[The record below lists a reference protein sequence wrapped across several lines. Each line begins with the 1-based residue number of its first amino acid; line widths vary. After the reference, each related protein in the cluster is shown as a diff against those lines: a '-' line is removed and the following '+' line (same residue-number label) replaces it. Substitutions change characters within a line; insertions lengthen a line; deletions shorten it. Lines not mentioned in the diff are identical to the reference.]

1 MMEEETNEQT
11 IRVVLVEPGK
21 YAREAEIG
29 TSLSELQ
36 EVCGGWIQTY
46 YPFEETVCIVCND
59 EGKLIGMPLNR
70 GIKDSETGELIE
82 IIAGPF
88 FICDCSTEN
97 FGSLSKEQVECY
109 IEQFKSRNDS
119 IKLMIKSSLF
129 LFIQE
134 RKRWK
139 DNLRIRRQGSGVFSL
154 TSIAFGYPKASCWG
168 SPRPLCE
175 RK

>member
-1 MMEEETNEQT
+1 MMEEETKEQT

-21 YAREAEIG
+21 YAKEAEIG

-36 EVCGGWIQTY
+36 EVCGGRIQTY

-109 IEQFKSRNDS
+109 IEQFKKPEQFYQIDDKIIAVPFHPRA
-119 IKLMIKSSLF
+119 KAM
-129 LFIQE
+129 E
-134 RKRWK
+134 R
-139 DNLRIRRQGSGVFSL
+139 
-154 TSIAFGYPKASCWG
+154 
-168 SPRPLCE
+168 
-175 RK
+175 

>member
-1 MMEEETNEQT
+1 MMEEETKEQT
-11 IRVVLVEPGK
+11 IRIVLVEPGK

-46 YPFEETVCIVCND
+46 YPFEEMVCIVCND

-70 GIKDSETGELIE
+70 GIKDSKTGELIE

-97 FGSLSKEQVECY
+97 FGSLSQEQVERY
-109 IEQFKSRNDS
+109 IEQFK
-119 IKLMIKSSLF
+119 KP
-129 LFIQE
+129 E
-134 RKRWK
+134 RFYRMDEKIVAVPYEPR
-139 DNLRIRRQGSGVFSL
+139 
-154 TSIAFGYPKASCWG
+154 AKAM
-168 SPRPLCE
+168 E
-175 RK
+175 R